1 MSGWKALTLRL
12 TVRKNILASQLQIS
26 KGSKWR
32 SNKEFFA
39 ATDDGWN
46 TNEGPRSSKGQS
58 KSRRNMSGSKRKGF
72 DFHRRGAKNG
82 R

>member
-46 TNEGPRSSKGQS
+46 TNE
-58 KSRRNMSGSKRKGF
+58 KSVSGLAARGTEKLKRTE
-72 DFHRRGAKNG
+72 
-82 R
+82 